1 MPQTTI
7 TLESLFAQRAAM
19 GGQAELSLQWAADT
33 LHRPGQS
40 ALDKIAQLDRQID
53 LCEQK
58 IYDDCMRF
66 VTSHAADSRAVHA
79 AFAISRFALHL
90 ERIGDY
96 AKNIVQRAE
105 ALTDH
110 QLPAI
115 QGTVWR
121 MAQTAARNLNQLL
134 NAILQQNA
142 EAARLAWH
150 ADADLDA
157 HYTSIVLDIMP
168 VLGQRPQAVVAAT
181 HLWFIARNLERIGDH
196 QSNMAEA
203 LYYWLHGKRL
213 DEKRRFYDSTA
224 QLTSSVQTP
233 LDAPANINS
242 NTPLP
247 VNKLPRAG

>member
-1 MPQTTI
+1 MPQMPV
-7 TLESLFAQRAAM
+7 TLESLFTQLAAM
-19 GGQAELSLQWAADT
+19 GGQAELSLQWAADM
-33 LHRPGQS
+33 LHRPS
-40 ALDKIAQLDRQID
+40 DSFLEKITQLDRQVD
-53 LCEQK
+53 LSEQK
-58 IYDDCMRF
+58 LYDTCQRF
-66 VTSHAADSRAVHA
+66 AACHADDTHAVHA

-157 HYTSIVLDIMP
+157 HYTSIVLDILP
-168 VLGQRPQAVVAAT
+168 ILGQRPQAVVTAT

-203 LYYWLHGKRL
+203 LYYWLRGERL
-213 DEKRRFYDSTA
+213 EEKRRFYDSTA
-224 QLTSSVQTP
+224 QLTSPVQTP
-233 LDAPANINS
+233 LDGPANINS